1 VIIAAIGLCD
11 IENPYSRLFTNPFF
25 YETIMFQFDRRLLQ
39 HFDWVMLLM
48 LVLVGSMALINLY
61 SSTFITDIGASSTFY
76 KQALFFTVGLGMIL
90 VLLVVDYHRVAKL
103 GYVLYGII
111 LLLLTYTL
119 FFVKAIAG
127 SQRWID
133 LGFFNLQPSEP
144 TKLVLILVLAS
155 CYASTNVPGGY
166 RLRDLIKPV
175 LLTALPFVL
184 IMLQPD
190 LGTAL
195 ICAIIFVSMTLFVRL
210 RWGTL
215 TILGGSG
222 LLCAFIGWKF
232 LLKEYQRK
240 RIETFLDPEADPM
253 NHGYQIMQS
262 KIAMGSGKVFG
273 KGFMEGTQ
281 GHLHFLPERHTDFAF
296 AVWGEEWGF
305 AGSLFFLSCYFFML
319 IWGLNVA
326 MSAKDKFG
334 SILAFGCTMLIF
346 WQAVINLFMIMGFLP
361 VVGVPLPIFSYGG
374 SSLLTNVLAIGL
386 IMNVR
391 MRSFTSETER
401 HVQS

>member
-1 VIIAAIGLCD
+1 
-11 IENPYSRLFTNPFF
+11 
-25 YETIMFQFDRRLLQ
+25 MFQFDRRLLQ

-48 LVLVGSMALINLY
+48 LLLVGGMALTNLY
-61 SSTFITDIGASSTFY
+61 SSTHIADTGASSLFY
-76 KQALFFTVGLGMIL
+76 KQLLFFGVGLGLIL
-90 VLLVVDYHRVAKL
+90 VVLTLEYQKIARL
-103 GYVLYGII
+103 GYVLYGVI
-111 LLLLTYTL
+111 LVLLTYTL
-119 FFVKAIAG
+119 LFVKAIAG

-144 TKLVLILVLAS
+144 AKLALILVLAS
-155 CYASTNVPGGY
+155 CYANTDVPGGY

-175 LLTALPFVL
+175 MLTALPFVL

-215 TILGGSG
+215 AILSGSG
-222 LLCAFIGWKF
+222 LACIFIGWKF

-240 RIETFLDPEADPM
+240 RIETFLDPEGDPM

-262 KIAMGSGKVFG
+262 KIAVGSGKVFG
-273 KGFMEGTQ
+273 KGFLEGTQ

-296 AVWGEEWGF
+296 AVWAEEWGF
-305 AGSLFFLSCYFFML
+305 AGSPFFLSCYFFML
-319 IWGLNVA
+319 LWGINIA

-334 SILAFGCTMLIF
+334 AILAFGCTMLIF

-361 VVGVPLPIFSYGG
+361 VVGVPLPMFSYGG
-374 SSLLTNVLAIGL
+374 SSLLTNMVAVGIL
-386 IMNVR
+386 MSVR
-391 MRSFTSETER
+391 MRSFPASTPDG
-401 HVQS
+401 V

>member
-1 VIIAAIGLCD
+1 
-11 IENPYSRLFTNPFF
+11 
-25 YETIMFQFDRRLLQ
+25 MFHFDRRLFE

-48 LVLVGSMALINLY
+48 LFLVGGMALTNLY
-61 SSTFITDIGASSTFY
+61 SSTYIVDKGASSIFF
-76 KQALFFTVGLGMIL
+76 KQLIFFAAGLVLIL
-90 VLLVVDYHRVAKL
+90 VILTQEYQKVAKL
-103 GYVLYGII
+103 GYVLYGAI
-111 LLLLTYTL
+111 LLLLVYTL

-144 TKLVLILVLAS
+144 AKLALILVLAS
-155 CYASTNVPGGY
+155 CYANTDVAGGY
-166 RLRDLIKPV
+166 RLRDLIKPGI
-175 LLTALPFVL
+175 LTILPFVL
-184 IMLQPD
+184 IAKQPD

-215 TILGGSG
+215 AILSG
-222 LLCAFIGWKF
+222 AGLGCIFVGWKF

-240 RIETFLDPEADPM
+240 RIETFLNPEADIM

-262 KIAMGSGKVFG
+262 KIAVGSGKIFG
-273 KGFMEGTQ
+273 KGFLEGTQ
-281 GHLHFLPERHTDFAF
+281 GHLQFLPEKHTDFAF
-296 AVWGEEWGF
+296 AVWAEEWGF

-319 IWGLNVA
+319 IWGVNVA

-334 SILAFGCTMLIF
+334 SILAFGCVMLIF

-361 VVGVPLPIFSYGG
+361 VVGVPLPMFSYGG
-374 SSLLTNVLAIGL
+374 SSLLTNMAAIGI
-386 IMNVR
+386 IMSVR
-391 MRSFTSETER
+391 MRSFPPPST
-401 HVQS
+401 QSAP

>member
-1 VIIAAIGLCD
+1 
-11 IENPYSRLFTNPFF
+11 
-25 YETIMFQFDRRLLQ
+25 MFQFDRRLLQ

-61 SSTFITDIGASSTFY
+61 SSTYITDVGASSTFY
-76 KQALFFTVGLGMIL
+76 KQGLFFAVGLGMIF
-90 VLLVVDYHRVAKL
+90 VLLVVDYHRITKM

-119 FFVKAIAG
+119 FFVKAISG

-155 CYASTNVPGGY
+155 CYASINAPGGY
-166 RLRDLIKPV
+166 RLRDLIKPI
-175 LLTALPFVL
+175 LLTAMPFVL

-195 ICAIIFVSMTLFVRL
+195 ICAIIFVSMTLYVRL
-210 RWGTL
+210 RWTTL
-215 TILGGSG
+215 SILGGSG

-240 RIETFLDPEADPM
+240 RIETFLNPEADPM

-296 AVWGEEWGF
+296 SVWGEEWGF

-361 VVGVPLPIFSYGG
+361 VVGVPLPLFSYGG
-374 SSLLTNVLAIGL
+374 SSLLTNLLALGL

-391 MRSFTSETER
+391 MRSFSSET
-401 HVQS
+401 

>member
-1 VIIAAIGLCD
+1 
-11 IENPYSRLFTNPFF
+11 
-25 YETIMFQFDRRLLQ
+25 MFQFDRRLLQ

-48 LVLVGSMALINLY
+48 LVLVGGMALTNLY
-61 SSTFITDIGASSTFY
+61 SSTYLTDTGASSIFY
-76 KQALFFTVGLGMIL
+76 KQALFFSVGLGMIL
-90 VLLVVDYHRVAKL
+90 ILLLIDYHRITKL
-103 GYVLYGII
+103 GYALYVAI

-155 CYASTNVPGGY
+155 CYASSNVPGGY

-175 LLTALPFVL
+175 ILTALPFVL

-195 ICAIIFVSMTLFVRL
+195 ICAIIFVSMTLYVRL
-210 RWGTL
+210 RWSTL
-215 TILGGSG
+215 GILGGSG
-222 LLCAFIGWKF
+222 LLCMFIGWKF

-240 RIETFLDPEADPM
+240 RIETFLNPEADPM
-253 NHGYQIMQS
+253 NHGYQILQS
-262 KIAMGSGKVFG
+262 KIAVGSGKVFG

-296 AVWGEEWGF
+296 SVWGEEWGF

-319 IWGLNVA
+319 VWGLNVA

-334 SILAFGCTMLIF
+334 SILAFGCTILIF

-361 VVGVPLPIFSYGG
+361 VVGVPLPMFSYGG
-374 SSLLTNVLAIGL
+374 SSLLTNMLAIGI

-391 MRSFTSETER
+391 MRSFTSDTPGN
-401 HVQS
+401 V

>member
-1 VIIAAIGLCD
+1 
-11 IENPYSRLFTNPFF
+11 
-25 YETIMFQFDRRLLQ
+25 MFQFDRRLLQ

-48 LVLVGSMALINLY
+48 LVLVGSMALTNLY
-61 SSTFITDIGASSTFY
+61 SSTYLTDIGPSSIFF
-76 KQALFFTVGLGMIL
+76 KQAIFYGFGLTMIL
-90 VLLVVDYHRVAKL
+90 LLLAFDYHRIAKL
-103 GYVLYGII
+103 GYVFYVAI
-111 LLLLTYTL
+111 LFLLTYTL
-119 FFVKAIAG
+119 FFVKAISG

-155 CYASTNVPGGY
+155 CYASTNAPGGY
-166 RLRDLIKPV
+166 RLRDLIKPI
-175 LLTALPFVL
+175 LLTSLPFGL
-184 IMLQPD
+184 ILLQPD

-195 ICAIIFVSMTLFVRL
+195 ICAIIFVSMTLYVRL
-210 RWGTL
+210 RWSTL
-215 TILGGSG
+215 SILGGAG
-222 LLCAFIGWKF
+222 LGCAFIGWKF

-240 RIETFLDPEADPM
+240 RIETFLNPEADPM

-262 KIAMGSGKVFG
+262 KIAVGSGKVFG

-296 AVWGEEWGF
+296 SVWGEEWGF

-361 VVGVPLPIFSYGG
+361 VVGVPLPLFSYGG
-374 SSLLTNVLAIGL
+374 SSLLTNLLALGL

-391 MRSFTSETER
+391 MRSFTSETPGNG
-401 HVQS
+401 

>member
-1 VIIAAIGLCD
+1 
-11 IENPYSRLFTNPFF
+11 
-25 YETIMFQFDRRLLQ
+25 MFQFDRRLLQ

-48 LVLVGSMALINLY
+48 LLLVGAMALTNLY
-61 SSTFITDIGASSTFY
+61 SSTYITDNGASSIFY
-76 KQALFFTVGLGMIL
+76 KQGLFFSVGLCMIL
-90 VLLVVDYHRVAKL
+90 ALLVVDYHRITKL
-103 GYVLYGII
+103 SYVLYVVI
-111 LLLLTYTL
+111 LALLTYTL

-144 TKLVLILVLAS
+144 TKLILILVLAS
-155 CYASTNVPGGY
+155 CYANTNVPGGF
-166 RLRDLIKPV
+166 RLRDLIKPIA
-175 LLTALPFVL
+175 LTALPFVL

-215 TILGGSG
+215 TILGGTG
-222 LLCAFIGWKF
+222 LACMFIGWKF

-240 RIETFLDPEADPM
+240 RIETFLNPEADPM

-262 KIAMGSGKVFG
+262 KIAVGSGKVFG

-296 AVWGEEWGF
+296 SVWGEEWGF

-319 IWGLNVA
+319 VWGLNVA

-346 WQAVINLFMIMGFLP
+346 CQAVINLFMIMGFLP
-361 VVGVPLPIFSYGG
+361 VVGVPLPMFSYGG
-374 SSLLTNVLAIGL
+374 SSLLTNMLAIGI

-391 MRSFTSETER
+391 MRSFTADTSSN
-401 HVQS
+401 V